1 LDDGFTV
8 VPEGTAITLP
18 RQDIRILDRTGQYI
32 EKGDWEGLA
41 NLAKVDQRVARDLEG
56 MTTWLPGAKVPEYT
70 LFAPD
75 NRINLF
81 SNSRTV
87 NQPTPLS
94 EILEPN
100 QGCIQWGVCTEFLNF
115 NK

>member
-1 LDDGFTV
+1 M
-8 VPEGTAITLP
+8 PEGTAITLP